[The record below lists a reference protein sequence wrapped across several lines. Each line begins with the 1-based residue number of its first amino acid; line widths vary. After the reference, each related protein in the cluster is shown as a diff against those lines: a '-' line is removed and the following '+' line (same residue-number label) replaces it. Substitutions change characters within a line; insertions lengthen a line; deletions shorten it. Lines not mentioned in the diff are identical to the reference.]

1 MREFRLAQAC
11 PTLSWISKELLHWLI
26 RLVML
31 SEKWEDFKAMKMVLN
46 IIYIMVIFSTN
57 LILWFLFLPDLLS

>member
-1 MREFRLAQAC
+1 
-11 PTLSWISKELLHWLI
+11 
-26 RLVML
+26 ML

-57 LILWFLFLPDLLS
+57 LILWFLFLPDLLSEPMDHVGFCTQMDIQEKENLPNSLPFD